1 MRSCRYSGSVAR
13 NGHRTQLPVVS
24 DHRYSPQNTRV
35 FVLHMK
41 RLLRSCRRSSTNY
54 RRDAGSDDLRFGQTY
69 SGRAYRDAIAAAH
82 AHRIPVFWQAWNAL
96 VSGDGVSLNVLAP
109 SLPFLADTGDDVNEN
124 SIVVMLHYR
133 DFHELFMGDGRRSE
147 RSSTTRAGRRPS
159 SGGRESRPSRIALRL
174 DARIHRR
181 SPPSDRDHLSR
192 PTQYVRSSSA
202 EDHRSVASFRRRNLA
217 YDQCG
222 AILYGDRDS
231 PTTTVRCLADGS

>member
-1 MRSCRYSGSVAR
+1 MPVAMIFD
-13 NGHRTQLPVVS
+13 S
-24 DHRYSPQNTRV
+24 
-35 FVLHMK
+35 
-41 RLLRSCRRSSTNY
+41 
-54 RRDAGSDDLRFGQTY
+54 GQTY

-82 AHRIPVFWQAWNAL
+82 AHRIPVLLARRGMRWS
-96 VSGDGVSLNVLAP
+96 SGDGVSLNVLAP

-133 DFHELFMGDGRRSE
+133 DFHELFMGRRRSE

-159 SGGRESRPSRIALRL
+159 SGGRESRPSWIALRL

-202 EDHRSVASFRRRNLA
+202 DDHRSVASFRRRNLA
-217 YDQCG
+217 YRPMWGDLVRRSRLANNHSTMPCRRKLAGQRSRDDRG
-222 AILYGDRDS
+222 ILE
-231 PTTTVRCLADGS
+231 